1 VGIVFVEEET
11 MRWKELQAHMMRLVL
26 GAVLASLLLLSC
38 GDAASENPPGSQST
52 GGEGGTARFEIVS
65 SWEPTLDETKN
76 GTRIGYSLIMA
87 NQGSASGKVSC
98 EILMKGEP
106 LPGESTTVTIEPGA
120 EGTVDGEA
128 RTELKAEDVTLEDL
142 TPRCR

>member
-1 VGIVFVEEET
+1 
-11 MRWKELQAHMMRLVL
+11 MMRLAL
-26 GAVLASLLLLSC
+26 AAALASLLMLSC
-38 GDAASENPPGSQST
+38 GDSASEVPPGSQST
-52 GGEGGTARFEIVS
+52 GEEGGTPRIEIVS

-98 EILMKGEP
+98 EILMKGER

-128 RTELKAEDVTLEDL
+128 RMN
-142 TPRCR
+142 

>member
-1 VGIVFVEEET
+1 MPRI
-11 MRWKELQAHMMRLVL
+11 
-26 GAVLASLLLLSC
+26 
-38 GDAASENPPGSQST
+38 
-52 GGEGGTARFEIVS
+52 EIVS
-65 SWEPTLDETKN
+65 AWEPTLDETKN

-98 EILMKGEP
+98 EILMKGER

-128 RTELKAEDVTLEDL
+128 RTELKVEDVTLEDL